1 MADCAISISVFTP
14 FVNRYKTY
22 ICAIETMI
30 VVKKFLS
37 VLKYLLFL
45 AIGLAVFYYI
55 YREVEFRELMD
66 QVSSINWW
74 WIALSLL
81 VSIIGHIFRAI
92 RWCMLIDSAGYS
104 VNRFRT
110 FCSVMVMYFVNL
122 IIPRGGEIV
131 RCTVLSQ
138 TDRVP
143 FAVLLGTVVVERV
156 VDVIILL
163 IVTIFMVLFQ
173 LNFIESFVG
182 QLDSDAIFNRFAF
195 LFSPFFWIAAVA
207 LGGVTIAVLY
217 KFRHKL
223 LEIKLL
229 KPVVD
234 LMLKFWNG
242 IKSILRLK
250 HWPLFL
256 LFSLLVYLAYFTMF
270 YVAFFSFAPT
280 SGLSFGV
287 AVTTI
292 IVGAFAMLVP
302 VQGGIG
308 PWHFMVFQTL
318 AVYGVQI
325 ADGKIY
331 ALISHSTTNG
341 ICLILGAISLVYLT
355 VIGRRVVPQSKTDTT
370 QAN

>member
-1 MADCAISISVFTP
+1 MKKL
-14 FVNRYKTY
+14 VN
-22 ICAIETMI
+22 
-30 VVKKFLS
+30 

-45 AIGLAVFYYI
+45 AIGLVVFYYI
-55 YREVEFRELMD
+55 YREVEFRELKEL
-66 QVSSINWW
+66 VSSINWW

-81 VSIIGHIFRAI
+81 VCVISHIFRAI

-104 VNRFRT
+104 VSRFRT

-138 TDRVP
+138 TDRIP
-143 FAVLLGTVVVERV
+143 FAVLLGTVVVERA
-156 VDVIILL
+156 VDMLILL
-163 IVTIFMVLFQ
+163 IVSVFTVFFQ
-173 LNFIESFVG
+173 LDFIKSLVS
-182 QLDSDAIFNRFAF
+182 QLDSDAIFSRFAF
-195 LFSPFFWIAAVA
+195 LFSPFFWIAAIA
-207 LGGVTIAVLY
+207 LGCATIVVLY

-223 LEIKLL
+223 LEIRLL
-229 KPVVD
+229 KPVVE
-234 LMLKFWNG
+234 LILKFWNG

-250 HWPLFL
+250 HWPLFV
-256 LFSLLVYLAYFTMF
+256 FVSVLVYLAYFTMF

-292 IVGAFAMLVP
+292 VVGAFAMLVP

-341 ICLILGAISLVYLT
+341 MCLIVGAVCLIYLT
-355 VIGRRVVPQSKTDTT
+355 LVGRKKIAPVGGEKNESDSK
-370 QAN
+370 

>member
-1 MADCAISISVFTP
+1 M
-14 FVNRYKTY
+14 
-22 ICAIETMI
+22 
-30 VVKKFLS
+30 KKLLNA
-37 VLKYLLFL
+37 LKYLFFL
-45 AIGLAVFYYI
+45 AIGLVVFYYI
-55 YREVEFRELMD
+55 YREVEFRELME

-81 VSIIGHIFRAI
+81 VCVISHIFRAI
-92 RWCMLIDSAGYS
+92 RWWMLIDSAGYS
-104 VNRFRT
+104 ASRFRT

-122 IIPRGGEIV
+122 IIPRGGEIL

-138 TDRVP
+138 TERIP
-143 FAVLLGTVVVERV
+143 FAVLLGTVVVERA
-156 VDVIILL
+156 VDMLILL
-163 IVTIFMVLFQ
+163 IVSVFTVFFQ
-173 LNFIESFVG
+173 LDFIKSLVT
-182 QLDSDAIFNRFAF
+182 QLDSDAIIGRFAF
-195 LFSPFFWIAAVA
+195 LFSPVFWIVAIAV
-207 LGGVTIAVLY
+207 GCVTIVVLY
-217 KFRHKL
+217 KYRHKL

-229 KPVVD
+229 KPIVE

-242 IKSILRLK
+242 VKSIIKLK

-256 LFSLLVYLAYFTMF
+256 LVSVLVYVAYFTMF
-270 YVAFFSFAPT
+270 YVAFFSFSPT

-292 IVGAFAMLVP
+292 VVGAFAMLVP

-341 ICLILGAISLVYLT
+341 MCLIVGAVCLIYLT
-355 VIGRRVVPQSKTDTT
+355 LVGRKKLASNGAEKNESDSK
-370 QAN
+370 

>member
-1 MADCAISISVFTP
+1 MKKLLNVF
-14 FVNRYKTY
+14 KY
-22 ICAIETMI
+22 I
-30 VVKKFLS
+30 F
-37 VLKYLLFL
+37 FL
-45 AIGLAVFYYI
+45 AIGIVVFYYI
-55 YREVEFRELMD
+55 YRDVEFKELKE

-74 WIALSLL
+74 WIAMSLL
-81 VSIIGHIFRAI
+81 ICVASHILRAI
-92 RWCMLIDSAGYS
+92 RWCMLVSAAGYE

-131 RCTVLSQ
+131 RCTVLSH

-143 FAVLLGTVVVERV
+143 FAVLLGTVVVERT
-156 VDVIILL
+156 VDMLILL
-163 IVTIFMVLFQ
+163 IVAVFTVFFQ
-173 LNFIESFVG
+173 IDFINSLVR
-182 QLDSDAIFNRFAF
+182 QLDSDAIISRFAF
-195 LFSPFFWIAAVA
+195 LFSPTFWMAVVVF
-207 LGGVTIAVLY
+207 GGVIVVLLY
-217 KFRHKL
+217 KYRHKL
-223 LEIKLL
+223 LEIKLI

-234 LMLKFWNG
+234 LVLKFWNG
-242 IKSILRLK
+242 VKSVVRIKR
-250 HWPLFL
+250 WPLFL
-256 LFSLLVYLAYFTMF
+256 LVSLLVYIAYFTMF
-270 YVAFFSFAPT
+270 YAAFFSFSPT

-292 IVGAFAMLVP
+292 VVGAFAMLVP

-341 ICLILGAISLVYLT
+341 LCLIVGAVSLIYLT
-355 VIGRRVVPQSKTDTT
+355 FVGRKKLASDSAEKNESDSK
-370 QAN
+370 